1 LEDRYSVS
9 IDLTQEGSCLI
20 FGDDRDMVSKA
31 RSTVMDLV
39 ADVQEGEVYE
49 GTIVE
54 LKDFGAL
61 VEL

>member
-1 LEDRYSVS
+1 
-9 IDLTQEGSCLI
+9 
-20 FGDDRDMVSKA
+20 
-31 RSTVMDLV
+31 MDLV

>member
-1 LEDRYSVS
+1 
-9 IDLTQEGSCLI
+9 
-20 FGDDRDMVSKA
+20 MVSKA